1 MQKLLKAL
9 LITASLVLTIPT
21 FGTLQPY
28 LALFDHKEVTCLARA
43 IYHESRGEIRAGQYA
58 VAKTVVNRARDN
70 RFPKTICGVVY
81 QPGQFTGIRQLRVV
95 DKAAYARATDIA
107 YEVLNMQG
115 NHNFKALYFHTKY
128 VSPNWKKRP
137 LAKIGNH
144 IFYS

>member
-9 LITASLVLTIPT
+9 LLTASLALAVPT

-28 LALFDHKEVTCLARA
+28 LALFDQKEVTCLARA

-58 VAKTVVNRARDN
+58 VAKTVVNRAMDS

-81 QPGQFTGIRQLRVV
+81 QPGQFTGIRQLRVI
-95 DKAAYARATDIA
+95 DKDAWVRAMDIA

-128 VSPNWKKRP
+128 VSPGWKKRP
-137 LAKIGNH
+137 IARIGNH